1 MSTLLSTYDALLF
14 DLDGTVWKGG
24 APIPN
29 AVETINQAATTGI
42 GIMYITNNASNAPQ
56 VVADKLGAMNIST
69 DAAHVMT
76 SAQAAIELAA
86 QHLAPGTKVL
96 VLGTDSFRDLARA
109 AGYEVVFSAD
119 DAPEAVFHGHNPET
133 GWAQLSEAALAIQR
147 GARYFASNLDA
158 TLPQERGNMVGNGSM
173 IQAVVHATGVVP
185 TSAGKPQPPMFHSAA
200 AKLGATKPLG
210 VGDRLDTD
218 IAGGNAAGYDSLHV
232 LTGVSGHY
240 ALLNAKRAERPSF
253 IGADLTALNEAPE
266 DLAPH
271 AQGGFTASANGNVI
285 TLSGGSA
292 DQPADHLAALRTV
305 LALAWQ
311 EDRTDWEVKAEG
323 ATAQSALEQWW

>member
-1 MSTLLSTYDALLF
+1 MSTLLTSYDSLLF

-24 APIPN
+24 QPIAH
-29 AVETINQAATTGI
+29 AVETIAQAAQSGI

-56 VVADKLGAMNIST
+56 VVADKLGAMDIETS
-69 DAAHVMT
+69 AEFIMT
-76 SAQAAIELAA
+76 SAQAAIELATE
-86 QHLAPGTKVL
+86 HLPAGTKVL

-109 AGYEVVFSAD
+109 AGFEVVTSAD
-119 DAPEAVFHGHNPET
+119 DYPQVVFHGHNPET

-173 IQAVVHATGVVP
+173 IAAVINATGVQP

-200 AKLGATKPLG
+200 AKLGSTKPLG

-240 ALLNAKRAERPSF
+240 ALLNAKRSERPTY
-253 IGADLTALNEAPE
+253 IGEDLRALNQAPE
-266 DLAPH
+266 SLRPG
-271 AQGGFTASANGNVI
+271 AQGGFVATANGNTI
-285 TLSGGSA
+285 TLSGGES
-292 DQPADHLAALRTV
+292 ADHLAALLTV
-305 LALAWQ
+305 LAVAWEQ
-311 EDRTDWEVKAEG
+311 DRTDWTLQAEG
-323 ATAQSALEQWW
+323 AIATEAVEQWW